1 MKKLILLFIILTFS
15 FSNSQTI
22 KKRFLSSST
31 NSFKEGEWLQ
41 FRVHYGFFNASEIEI
56 ELKREKLDGVSVFH
70 AKGYGRSTGLLRLFF
85 KVEDYYES
93 YFRESNGLPIWFI
106 RDIYEGGYTK
116 NLEMFFNHNIN
127 TVKLND
133 KKNNRIL
140 NFNINSNTQD
150 LISAF
155 YFLRNFYNTD
165 NLENGE
171 EININMFFDEENYLF
186 KLKFLGYDLL
196 NTKFGKVECMRFR
209 PYVQSGRVFK
219 EQESVT
225 LWISNDK
232 NKIPVKMKANL
243 KIGSIECDLENFKNL
258 NHPFDIITN

>member
-1 MKKLILLFIILTFS
+1 MKKLILLFVIFTFS

-22 KKRFLSSST
+22 KKRFLSNST

-56 ELKREKLDGVSVFH
+56 ELKRKKLDSVSVFH

>member
-1 MKKLILLFIILTFS
+1 MKNLIVAVTILTFS
-15 FSNSQTI
+15 FSYSQTN
-22 KKRFLSSST
+22 KKRFISNSID
-31 NSFKEGEWLQ
+31 SFKTGEWLQ

-56 ELKREKLDGVSVFH
+56 KLERKKIDSVTVFH
-70 AKGYGRSTGLLRLFF
+70 AKGYGRSTGLLRFFF

-116 NLEMFFNHNIN
+116 NLEMFFNHDLN

-133 KKNNRIL
+133 KKKNRVL
-140 NFNINSNTQD
+140 NFDINSNAQD

-155 YFLRNFYNTD
+155 YYLRNFYNTD
-165 NLENGE
+165 NLEIGE
-171 EININMFFDEENYLF
+171 EISINMFFDEENYLF
-186 KLKFLGYDLL
+186 KLKFLGYDIL
-196 NTKFGKVECMRFR
+196 NTKFGYVDCIKFR

-232 NKIPVKMKANL
+232 NKIPVKMKADL
-243 KIGSIECDLENFKNL
+243 KIGAIECDLENFKNL
-258 NHPFDIITN
+258 NYQFKIISN

>member
-1 MKKLILLFIILTFS
+1 MKNLILLLTIFTFS
-15 FSNSQTI
+15 FSYSQTDI
-22 KKRFLSSST
+22 KRSVSNSI
-31 NSFKEGEWLQ
+31 NSFKNGEWLQ

-56 ELKREKLDGVSVFH
+56 KLEKKKLDSISVFH

-93 YFRESNGLPIWFI
+93 YFKESDGLPLWFI

-116 NLEMFFNHNIN
+116 NLEMFFNHDLN

-140 NFNINSNTQD
+140 NFDINPNSQD

-155 YFLRNFYNTD
+155 YYLRNFYNTN
-165 NLENGE
+165 NLEIGE

-186 KLKFLGYDLL
+186 KLRFLGYDVLD
-196 NTKFGKVECMRFR
+196 TKFGNVECMRFR

-219 EQESVT
+219 EQESVS

-232 NKIPVKMKANL
+232 NKIPLKMKAEL

-258 NHPFDIITN
+258 NHPFNIITN

>member
-1 MKKLILLFIILTFS
+1 MKKLIIAIIIFTFS
-15 FSNSQTI
+15 FSYSQTDI
-22 KKRFLSSST
+22 KRSVSNSI
-31 NSFKEGEWLQ
+31 NSFKNGEWLQ

-56 ELKREKLDGVSVFH
+56 KLEKKKLDSISVFH

-93 YFRESNGLPIWFI
+93 YFKESDGLPLWFI

-116 NLEMFFNHNIN
+116 NLEMFFNHDLK

-140 NFNINSNTQD
+140 NFDINPNSQD

-155 YFLRNFYNTD
+155 YYLRNFYNTN
-165 NLENGE
+165 NLEIGE

-186 KLKFLGYDLL
+186 KLRFLGYDVLD
-196 NTKFGKVECMRFR
+196 TKFGNVECRGFVHMFR
-209 PYVQSGRVFK
+209 AEEY
-219 EQESVT
+219 
-225 LWISNDK
+225 LK
-232 NKIPVKMKANL
+232 NKKVYL
-243 KIGSIECDLENFKNL
+243 YG
-258 NHPFDIITN
+258 

>member
-1 MKKLILLFIILTFS
+1 MKKLIIAIIIFTFS
-15 FSNSQTI
+15 FSYSQTNN
-22 KKRFLSSST
+22 KRFVSNSID
-31 NSFKEGEWLQ
+31 SFKTGEWLQ

-56 ELKREKLDGVSVFH
+56 KLERKKIDSVNVFH
-70 AKGYGRSTGLLRLFF
+70 AEGYGRSTGLLRLFF

-116 NLEMFFNHNIN
+116 NLEMFFNHDLN

-133 KKNNRIL
+133 KKNNKIL
-140 NFNINSNTQD
+140 NFDINSNAQD

-155 YFLRNFYNTD
+155 YYLRNFYNTD
-165 NLENGE
+165 NLEIGE
-171 EININMFFDEENYLF
+171 EININMFFDAENYLF
-186 KLKFLGYDLL
+186 KLRFLGYDFL

-232 NKIPVKMKANL
+232 NKIPVKMKADL
-243 KIGSIECDLENFKNL
+243 KIGAIECDLENFKNL
-258 NHPFDIITN
+258 NYQFKIISN